1 MCPKLLEIGPFTLHT
16 YGVMLALALLASI
29 YVAAW
34 LGKKEGIS
42 PKYVWDFGFV
52 VIISAIIGSKL
63 LLVVTSLDYYLQDL
77 SRLFSIDFLRAGG
90 VFYGGLLGAIAG
102 CYIFARMN
110 PSVSFLKMSDIA
122 APAIPLGQAIG
133 RLGCFSAGCCW
144 GSHSDLP
151 WAVTFTNTYS
161 HDLIGVPLNE
171 TLHPVQLYESFIWM
185 ILFMVLWTAL
195 RKQFFRVPGQ
205 LLCVYLMSFGII
217 RFLLEYVRGDL
228 ERGVYFNG
236 LLSTSQI
243 ISLLV
248 VPAAAAFF
256 LILGKKRKA

>member
-29 YVAAW
+29 YTAAW

-52 VIISAIIGSKL
+52 VIISAIIGSKV
-63 LLVVTSLDYYLQDL
+63 LLVITSADYYLQDL

-90 VFYGGLLGAIAG
+90 VFYGGLLGAIVG
-102 CYIFARMN
+102 CYIFSRLN
-110 PSVSFLKMSDIA
+110 PSVSFFRMSDIA

-144 GSHSDLP
+144 GSHSELP
-151 WAVTFTNTYS
+151 WAVTFTNSYS
-161 HDLIGVPLNE
+161 HNLIGVPLHE
-171 TLHPVQLYESFIWM
+171 PLHPIQLYESLVWL
-185 ILFMVLWTAL
+185 ILFFVLLTAL
-195 RKQFFRVPGQ
+195 KKKFFRVPGQ
-205 LLCVYLMSFGII
+205 LLCVYLVSFGII
-217 RFLLEYVRGDL
+217 RFLLEYLRGDL
-228 ERGVYFNG
+228 ERGIYFNG
-236 LLSTSQI
+236 LLSTSQL

-248 VPAAAAFF
+248 VPAAAACF
-256 LILGKKRKA
+256 LALGRKRRA